1 MNAWWQNLNPSEKRL
16 MLLGSIAI
24 GLTLLWLFVLKPA
37 YRYYSDLQWDVNA
50 AKEVQSK
57 LQQNRN
63 KIQAFNQQANPQVPD
78 DGQSLQSLV
87 LNELRQFQLAGSD
100 TATEDKDKNAVEL
113 KLSNKPFDSV
123 IQLVG
128 KLESQY
134 QVHATSMTLTP
145 AREAGRVD
153 AQIALQR

>member
-1 MNAWWQNLNPSEKRL
+1 MNAWWHNLSPSEKRL
-16 MLLGSIAI
+16 MLLGGLAI
-24 GLTLLWLFVLKPA
+24 GLTLIWLFVIKPA

-63 KIQAFNQQANPQVPD
+63 KIQAFNQQANPQAPD

-87 LNELRQFQLAGSD
+87 LNELRQFQLVGSD
-100 TATEDKDKNAVEL
+100 TATEDKDKNAVDL
-113 KLSNKPFDSV
+113 KLTNKPFDAI
-123 IQLVG
+123 IQLMG

-134 QVHATSMTLTP
+134 QVRATSMTLKP
-145 AREAGRVD
+145 ANEAGRVD
-153 AQIALQR
+153 AQIALER

>member
-1 MNAWWQNLNPSEKRL
+1 M
-16 MLLGSIAI
+16 
-24 GLTLLWLFVLKPA
+24 
-37 YRYYSDLQWDVNA
+37 
-50 AKEVQSK
+50 
-57 LQQNRN
+57 QQNRN
-63 KIQAFNQQANPQVPD
+63 KIQAFNQQANPQAPD